1 MLLFLPLQPQN
12 LVLSRPELLPGG
24 GQLELR
30 LLHCSLG
37 LGQGSFGLLLLGLQG
52 SFLGG

>member
-12 LVLSRPELLPGG
+12 LVLSSPELLPGG
-24 GQLELR
+24 VSSNSVFSTAR
-30 LLHCSLG
+30 WASAR
-37 LGQGSFGLLLLGLQG
+37 GSFGLLLLGLQG